1 MEQLNK
7 TLIPTPKQ
15 LCPLPLACFILFFFI
30 SRPAC
35 TEPGTP
41 ALPLANV
48 YKEGIDLDK
57 YLVSE
62 KLDGA
67 RAYWDGR
74 QLLSRQG
81 NTYHAPAWFT
91 AGFPEQ
97 PLDGE
102 LWIAHNS
109 FEQLMSIIRDTEPT
123 NSWRKVRYMVFDI
136 PLQDK
141 TFTERMEKLKTLFA
155 DISSPYI
162 HLITQSP
169 IANHDALMEQLAETV
184 NTGGEGLM
192 LRKMDSF
199 YSAGRSN
206 DLLKVK
212 SWQDAEAVII
222 AHIPGKGKYT
232 GMLGALL
239 VETADNIRFRL
250 GTGFTNLQR
259 KNPPPVG
266 SLVTYKYQ
274 GKTINGVPRFASFL
288 RIRNLPQRTK

>member
-1 MEQLNK
+1 MERLNEA
-7 TLIPTPKQ
+7 LIPIPKHSW
-15 LCPLPLACFILFFFI
+15 PLLLACFILFFCV

-35 TEPGTP
+35 AELNTP
-41 ALPLANV
+41 ALPLSNV
-48 YKEGIDLDK
+48 YKEGVNLEE

-67 RAYWDGR
+67 RAYWNGR

-109 FEQLMSIIRDTEPT
+109 FEQLMSIIRDTKPT

-136 PLQDK
+136 PLQHK
-141 TFTERMEKLKTLFA
+141 TFTERMEKLETLFA

-162 HLITQSP
+162 HLIKQSP
-169 IANHDALMEQLAETV
+169 IAGHDALMEQLAETV
-184 NTGGEGLM
+184 NAGGEGLM

-212 SWQDAEAVII
+212 NWQDAEAVVI

-239 VETADNIRFRL
+239 VETPDNIRFRL
-250 GTGFTNLQR
+250 GTGFTDLQR
-259 KNPPPVG
+259 RNPPPVG
-266 SLVTYKYQ
+266 SLVTSKYQ
-274 GKTINGVPRFASFL
+274 GKTVNGVPRFASFL
-288 RIRNLPQRTK
+288 RIRNLPQHTK